1 MSIFGRKPN
10 VEKLKE
16 RRNIK
21 GLIKALKD
29 EDKNVRREA
38 VSALGKIGDKRAVE
52 PLIEALKDKDK
63 NVREAMEEALE
74 KIKEKKDE
82 NDKRQ
87 TEHTV

>member
-38 VSALGKIGDKRAVE
+38 ASALGKIGDKRVVE
-52 PLIEALKDKDK
+52 LLMEALKDEDK
-63 NVREAMEEALE
+63 NVRETIEEALE
-74 KIKEKKDE
+74 RIKEKKS
-82 NDKRQ
+82 
-87 TEHTV
+87 